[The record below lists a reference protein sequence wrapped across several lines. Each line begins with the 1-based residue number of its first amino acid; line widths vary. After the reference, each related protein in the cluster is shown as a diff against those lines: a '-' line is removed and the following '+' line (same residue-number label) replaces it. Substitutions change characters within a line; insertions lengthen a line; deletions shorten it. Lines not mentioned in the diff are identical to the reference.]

1 MTLTFSMGLEAALAQ
16 QVLRRLGSA
25 MLVVF
30 GPEGQLVHCNELAEQ
45 QFGREFLALPSLRS
59 LLPDDMRAQLEA
71 MLLPGKLGPDFNGE
85 LAYHGKRTRWY
96 FQRIEDAQGRP
107 HLLCSGVD
115 ISVEHQAQKQAEAR
129 SDALRHLLYHD
140 ELTGLLSRHALRENL
155 LGRVARSET
164 FGLLSLKLVDFG
176 LLRDNFGPEGADEV
190 LVATADTLRGLLE
203 PGQLLARE
211 GGDEFSIA
219 VPAAAGDGS
228 ELQRL
233 GRAILARFKTPL
245 QLQSTEVN
253 ASIAIGVVSYP
264 EHGGS
269 LEELLRNASTALHS
283 ALESPGSHLTVYE
296 PRLLMRARERLWL
309 DHHLRRAL
317 DLHQLELH
325 YQPKLSLA
333 GEATTSVEALLRWRH
348 PKRGLI
354 RPDLFIAR
362 AEKNGQ
368 IVAMGR
374 WVIVN
379 AAAQASQWLAQGL
392 RVRIA
397 INISARQLS
406 DPELPRWLAECQRIA
421 HGLLDVE
428 LTESCVIEDEDRA
441 EGFMQEC
448 RLLGCQVFLDDFGTG
463 FSSLA
468 QLARLPLDSI
478 KLDRSF
484 INAGG
489 ERGQAL
495 IRSLVTA
502 ARELGL
508 KVIAEGVETQVQAD
522 WLRGMQV
529 DMAQGWL
536 YAPALPAQEYQAW
549 LATQTAKT
557 KTV

>member
-1 MTLTFSMGLEAALAQ
+1 MTPSTGLEAALAEQ
-16 QVLRRLGSA
+16 ILRRLGSV
-25 MLVVF
+25 MLVLF
-30 GPEGQLVHCNELAEQ
+30 GPDGRLVHCNDLAEQ
-45 QFGREFLALPSLRS
+45 QLGRELLNLPDLRS
-59 LLPDDMRAQLEA
+59 VLPEGMSSRLEA
-71 MLLPGKLGPDFNGE
+71 MLQAERDVQDWHSE
-85 LAYHGKRTRWY
+85 LVHKGRRTRWY
-96 FQRIEDAQGRP
+96 FQRLDDSRGVA

-115 ISVEHQAQKQAEAR
+115 VSAERQAQKQAQAQN
-129 SDALRHLLYHD
+129 DALRELLNHD
-140 ELTGLLSRHALRENL
+140 ELTGLLSRHALREEL
-155 LGRVARSET
+155 LGWVAHAET

-176 LLRDNFGPEGADEV
+176 LLRDNFGPEGADQV
-190 LVATADTLRGLLE
+190 LIETAAALRALLA

-219 VPAAAGDGS
+219 VPTAHGDNS

-233 GRAILARFKTPL
+233 GRSILNRFKTPL
-245 QLQSTEVN
+245 QLASTEVN
-253 ASIAIGVVSYP
+253 ASIAIGAVSYP
-264 EHGGS
+264 AHGAS

-296 PRLLMRARERLWL
+296 PRLLLRARERLWL

-325 YQPKLSLA
+325 YQPKVALA
-333 GEATTSVEALLRWRH
+333 GEVATSVEALLRWRH

-379 AAAQASQWLAQGL
+379 AAAQAAQWLAQGL

-428 LTESCVIEDEDRA
+428 LTESCVIEDEGRA

-484 INAGG
+484 INTGG

-502 ARELGL
+502 ARELQL
-508 KVIAEGVETQVQAD
+508 KVIAEGVETEVQAR
-522 WLRGMQV
+522 WLLEMKV
-529 DMAQGWL
+529 DEAQGWL
-536 YAPALPAQEYQAW
+536 YAPALPAPEYQAW
-549 LATQTAKT
+549 LAAHNAK
-557 KTV
+557 KD

>member
-1 MTLTFSMGLEAALAQ
+1 MTLTPSTGLEAALAEQ
-16 QVLRRLGSA
+16 ILRRLGSV
-25 MLVVF
+25 MLVLF
-30 GPEGQLVHCNELAEQ
+30 GPDGRLVHCNELAEQ
-45 QFGREFLALPSLRS
+45 QLGRELLNLPDLRS
-59 LLPDDMRAQLEA
+59 VLPEGMSSRLEA
-71 MLLPGKLGPDFNGE
+71 MLQAERDVQDWHSE
-85 LAYHGKRTRWY
+85 LVHKGRRTRWY
-96 FQRIEDAQGRP
+96 FQRLDDSRGVA

-115 ISVEHQAQKQAEAR
+115 VSAERQAQKQAQAQN
-129 SDALRHLLYHD
+129 DALRELLNHD
-140 ELTGLLSRHALRENL
+140 ELTGLLSRHALREEL
-155 LGRVARSET
+155 LGWVARDET

-176 LLRDNFGPEGADEV
+176 LLRDNFGPEGADQV
-190 LVATADTLRGLLE
+190 LIETAAALRALLA

-219 VPAAAGDGS
+219 VPTAHGDNS

-233 GRAILARFKTPL
+233 GRSILNRFKAPL
-245 QLQSTEVN
+245 QLASTEVN
-253 ASIAIGVVSYP
+253 ASIAIGAVSYP
-264 EHGGS
+264 AHGAS

-296 PRLLMRARERLWL
+296 PRLLLRARERLWL

-325 YQPKLSLA
+325 YQPKVALA
-333 GEATTSVEALLRWRH
+333 GEVATSVEALLRWRH

-379 AAAQASQWLAQGL
+379 AAAQAAQWLAQGL

-428 LTESCVIEDEDRA
+428 LTESCVIEDEGRA

-484 INAGG
+484 INTGG

-502 ARELGL
+502 ARELQL
-508 KVIAEGVETQVQAD
+508 KVIAEGVETEVQAR
-522 WLRGMQV
+522 WLLEMKV
-529 DMAQGWL
+529 DEAQGWL
-536 YAPALPAQEYQAW
+536 YAPALPAPEYQAW
-549 LATQTAKT
+549 LAAHNGK
-557 KTV
+557 KD

>member
-1 MTLTFSMGLEAALAQ
+1 MTLTPSTGLEAALAEQ
-16 QVLRRLGSA
+16 ILRRLGSV
-25 MLVVF
+25 MLVLF
-30 GPEGQLVHCNELAEQ
+30 GPDGRLVHCNELAEQ
-45 QFGREFLALPSLRS
+45 QLGRELLNLPDLRS
-59 LLPDDMRAQLEA
+59 VLPEGMSSRLEA
-71 MLLPGKLGPDFNGE
+71 MLQAERDVQDWHSE
-85 LAYHGKRTRWY
+85 LVHKGRRTRWY
-96 FQRIEDAQGRP
+96 FQRLDDSRGVA

-115 ISVEHQAQKQAEAR
+115 VSAERQAQKQAQAQN
-129 SDALRHLLYHD
+129 DALRELLNHD
-140 ELTGLLSRHALRENL
+140 ELTGLLSRHALREEL
-155 LGRVARSET
+155 LGWVARAET

-176 LLRDNFGPEGADEV
+176 LLRDNFGPEGADQV
-190 LVATADTLRGLLE
+190 LIETAAALRALLA

-219 VPAAAGDGS
+219 VPTAHGDNS

-233 GRAILARFKTPL
+233 GRSILNRFKAPL
-245 QLQSTEVN
+245 QLASTEVN
-253 ASIAIGVVSYP
+253 ASIAIGAVSYP
-264 EHGGS
+264 AHGAS

-296 PRLLMRARERLWL
+296 PRLLLRARERLWL

-325 YQPKLSLA
+325 YQPKVALA
-333 GEATTSVEALLRWRH
+333 GEVATSVEALLRWRH

-379 AAAQASQWLAQGL
+379 AAAQAAQWLAQGL

-428 LTESCVIEDEDRA
+428 LTESCVIEDEGRA

-484 INAGG
+484 INTGG

-502 ARELGL
+502 ARELQL
-508 KVIAEGVETQVQAD
+508 KVIAEGVETEVQAR
-522 WLRGMQV
+522 WLLEMKV
-529 DMAQGWL
+529 DEAQGWL
-536 YAPALPAQEYQAW
+536 YAPALPAPEYQAW
-549 LATQTAKT
+549 LAAHNAK
-557 KTV
+557 KD

>member
-1 MTLTFSMGLEAALAQ
+1 MTLLSPMGLDAVLAA
-16 QVLRRLGSA
+16 QVLRRLGSV
-25 MLVVF
+25 MLVVL
-30 GPEGQLVHCNELAEQ
+30 GPDGRMVHCNETAEQ
-45 QFGREFLALPSLRS
+45 QLGLELLNLPDLRS
-59 LLPDDMRAQLEA
+59 LLPEDMRGQLDA
-71 MLLPGKLGPDFNGE
+71 MLSGAPDCPDWCGD
-85 LAYHGKRTRWY
+85 LLYQGQRTRWRM
-96 FQRIEDAQGRP
+96 QRMDDAQGRP

-115 ISVEHQAQKQAEAR
+115 VSAERQAQKRAEAQ
-129 SDALRHLLYHD
+129 SDALRNLLYHD
-140 ELTGLLSRHALRENL
+140 ELTGLLSRHALREDL
-155 LGRVARSET
+155 LARVARGET
-164 FGLLSLKLVDFG
+164 FGLLALKLVDFG

-190 LVATADTLRGLLE
+190 LVATANTLRGMLE

-219 VPAAAGDGS
+219 VPAPQGINGDM
-228 ELQRL
+228 QRL
-233 GRAILARFKTPL
+233 GRTILARFKAPL
-245 QLQSTEVN
+245 QLQGTEVN
-253 ASIAIGVVSYP
+253 ASVSIGVVSYP
-264 EHGGS
+264 QHGNS

-296 PRLLMRARERLWL
+296 PRLLLRARERLWL

-325 YQPKLSLA
+325 YQPKVALA
-333 GEATTSVEALLRWRH
+333 GEVSTSVEALLRWRH

-362 AEKNGQ
+362 AENNGQ

-379 AAAQASQWLAQGL
+379 AAAQAAQWLTQGL

-406 DPELPRWLAECQRIA
+406 DPDLPRWLAECQRIA

-428 LTESCVIEDEDRA
+428 LTESCVIDDEDRA
-441 EGFMQEC
+441 EGFMHEC
-448 RLLGCQVFLDDFGTG
+448 RMLGCQVFLDDFGTG

-484 INAGG
+484 ISSGG
-489 ERGQAL
+489 ERSQAL

-508 KVIAEGVETQVQAD
+508 KVIAEGVETEVQAN
-522 WLRGMQV
+522 WLREMRV
-529 DMAQGWL
+529 DVAQGWL
-536 YAPALPAQEYQAW
+536 YAPALPALEYQAW
-549 LATQTAKT
+549 LAAQGSKRG
-557 KTV
+557 